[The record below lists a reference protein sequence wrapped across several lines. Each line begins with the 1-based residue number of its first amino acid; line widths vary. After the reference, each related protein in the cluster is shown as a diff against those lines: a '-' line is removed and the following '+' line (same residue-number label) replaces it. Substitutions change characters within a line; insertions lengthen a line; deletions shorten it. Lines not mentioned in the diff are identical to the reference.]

1 MYNGGCGGGGEGVVE
16 LVMGRGGGREGVEGR
31 WRS

>member
-1 MYNGGCGGGGEGVVE
+1 MVAVGVEGVVE

-31 WRS
+31 WKI